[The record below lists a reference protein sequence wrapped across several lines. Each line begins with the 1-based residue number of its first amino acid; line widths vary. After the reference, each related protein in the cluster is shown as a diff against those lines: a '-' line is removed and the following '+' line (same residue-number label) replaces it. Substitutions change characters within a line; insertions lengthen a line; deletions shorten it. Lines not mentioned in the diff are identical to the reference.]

1 MTLYFIFLYEYF
13 KTYLPRFIFA
23 LLGIAL
29 GVGLFLSTTTNAN
42 KAEKSLVDF
51 SMGYLKG
58 EFNLKI
64 SAPQPNQ
71 SLDWKILTHIYENP
85 KLRSILLVRPRIQ
98 REGISSDNTRV
109 LYLGMDLT
117 KEYLGIPLPEDK
129 GQNNSGP
136 LEKSYVSRSLADRFH
151 GAPFTLL
158 INGKNLE
165 FKNYIPVDI
174 EGGFLIIEDLSYLQT
189 KMPELKGPDY
199 FLLKTSN
206 LDLSKAKEELQTILG
221 ANLKI
226 ETAEE
231 IKERSANALRSFQLN
246 LLIISFISLLI
257 AFFMVSNTMS
267 GLFLSRE
274 KELGI
279 LRTLGLDVNRSIL
292 LFLSQ
297 SVLLGILGTIL
308 GLFLGIF
315 FSGLDFFR
323 PESGLVDKNL
333 LSTYNSISSLDL
345 GLAAILGILGS
356 IISALYPAIR
366 AGKIPPISIL
376 RDSQKEKRK
385 ISNPKLALYGLVLF
399 LISILISN
407 LPSPWKLPLPG
418 LAGVGGVVIGITF
431 AFPYLLS
438 LFSRIVSSIL
448 DRSDKGFPFFKI
460 GLEEL
465 KENPGRN
472 TLTAATVMLAVSLV
486 LCLTILTDS
495 YKKSLNDWVDS
506 EYPADFTIINDRF
519 FYSGIHGGVPKD
531 LPEKIRSLGISSY
544 LDGFLVNTN
553 FETDLG
559 AFTLHAYDFSV
570 YSNKPERIENSVQ
583 EETDILISSNMA
595 YLKKLKIGDV
605 LTSRTP
611 HGKKT
616 FRIKGIKEH
625 FFSERGTVMMDI
637 HSYEKNF
644 EYDTLNSIKL
654 FLNKEYSTENG
665 QAFAKKKI
673 QDLFNSNPEYKDLN
687 LLDSAQLRE
696 IYLYEINKVFQV
708 LDSLKATAIFISI
721 ISLLSS
727 LIHTLY
733 DKRRILGLLK
743 YLGASPEQLGTILKT
758 EAIYLTSFGA
768 VFGILSSLVMSP
780 IILYVVNRNAF
791 GWTLT
796 FSFLPTIPCLV
807 LVFSPILG
815 WLSSIYPLRILRKMS
830 FQLSPE

>member
-1 MTLYFIFLYEYF
+1 MTLYFLFLYEYF
-13 KTYLPRFIFA
+13 KTHLPRFIFA

-42 KAEKSLVDF
+42 KAERSLVDF

-64 SAPQPNQ
+64 STPQPNQ
-71 SLDWKILTHIYENP
+71 SPPWDLLTQIYKDP
-85 KLRSILLVRPRIQ
+85 KLRSILLIRPRIQ
-98 REGISSDNTRV
+98 REGISSDNIRV

-117 KEYLGIPLPEDK
+117 KEYLGIPLPEEKDP
-129 GQNNSGP
+129 NRSGP
-136 LEKSYVSRSLADRFH
+136 LEKTYVSRALANRFKN
-151 GAPFTLL
+151 GPFTLL
-158 INGKNLE
+158 VNGRTLE
-165 FKNYIPVDI
+165 FQDYIPVDI
-174 EGGFLIIEDLSYLQT
+174 EGGFLIIEDLSYLQG
-189 KMPELKGPDY
+189 KMPEWTGPDY
-199 FLLKTSN
+199 LLLKTSGS
-206 LDLSKAKEELQTILG
+206 DLSKEKQKLQVALG
-221 ANLKI
+221 SHLKI
-226 ETAEE
+226 ETSEE
-231 IKERSANALRSFQLN
+231 IKERSASALRSFQLN

-274 KELGI
+274 RELGI

-323 PESGLVDKNL
+323 PESGLVDKDL
-333 LSTYNSISSLDL
+333 LSTYNSVSSWDL
-345 GLAAILGILGS
+345 SLAAALGIVGS
-356 IISALYPAIR
+356 VVSALYPAIR

-376 RDSQKEKRK
+376 RDSQKEKRR
-385 ISNPKLALYGLVLF
+385 ISDPKLALYGLVLF
-399 LISILISN
+399 IGSLLISN

-418 LAGVGGVVIGITF
+418 LMGVGGIVIGITF
-431 AFPYLLS
+431 SFPYLLS
-438 LFSRIVSSIL
+438 VFGRLTSKLI
-448 DRSDKGFPFFKI
+448 DRSDKGFPFFRI

-506 EYPADFTIINDRF
+506 EYPSDFTIINDRF

-544 LDGFLVNTN
+544 LDGFLVNTG

-559 AFTLHAYDFSV
+559 TFTLHAYDFSV
-570 YSNKPERIENSVQ
+570 YADKPERIENSVKQ
-583 EETDILISSNMA
+583 ETDILISSNMA
-595 YLKKLKIGDV
+595 YLKKLKAGDI
-605 LTSRTP
+605 LLSQTP
-611 HGKKT
+611 QGKKQ
-616 FRIKGIKEH
+616 FRIQGIKEH

-637 HSYEKNF
+637 RSYEKNF
-644 EYDTLNSIKL
+644 GFQTLNSIKL
-654 FLNKEYSTENG
+654 FLNKEYSGPIG
-665 QAFAKKKI
+665 QERAKKKI
-673 QDLFNSNPEYKDLN
+673 LELFRSNPEYKDLS

-696 IYLYEINKVFQV
+696 IYLYEINKVFRV
-708 LDSLKATAIFISI
+708 LDSLKATAIFISV

-727 LIHTLY
+727 LVHTLY
-733 DKRRILGLLK
+733 DKRRMLGLLK

-758 EAIYLTSFGA
+758 EAIYLTSLGA
-768 VFGILSSLVMSP
+768 IFGILASLVMSP

-796 FSFLPTIPCLV
+796 FSFLPTIPV
-807 LVFSPILG
+807 LILLLAPILG
-815 WLSSIYPLRILRKMS
+815 WASAIYPLRILRKMS